1 MLDRLNNIK
10 VLKTYKQVNKSKEG
24 AWIIQQ
30 VHLLKIRS
38 GILCTY
44 PQPITARL
52 RLSRCN
58 KILNEADIT
67 SIKVYHK

>member
-1 MLDRLNNIK
+1 MLDQLNKIK

-24 AWIIQQ
+24 AWIISQ
-30 VHLLKIRS
+30 VHLLKRRS
-38 GILCTY
+38 EYRETY
-44 PQPITARL
+44 PQPITTRL
-52 RLSRCN
+52 RLSRSN